1 MDIPINGCTSTS
13 TRRFQV
19 DYAAFL
25 TREKYLAIKRV
36 VAPTRRYERRFLPS
50 QVGYDW
56 DASCATAGLVWEFK
70 YRRGLEGL
78 KSPPYSILNKEG
90 ILAPPIPSGF
100 VSSKLA
106 LNQPLLW
113 QLHISCL
120 CSAAAAHQLL
130 NRAHVFLKN
139 KQLHI
144 DSWLLVTYS
153 PYLQLVSNAP
163 RISRR

>member
-25 TREKYLAIKRV
+25 TREKYLAIKRL

-56 DASCATAGLVWEFK
+56 DASCATAGDD
-70 YRRGLEGL
+70 GSAAPL
-78 KSPPYSILNKEG
+78 K
-90 ILAPPIPSGF
+90 
-100 VSSKLA
+100 
-106 LNQPLLW
+106 QQLLW